1 MTAAS
6 PSFREVL
13 GGDLRVACAG
23 LSLFED
29 ALRHSGVQPDTVL
42 WRPPAGDDAV
52 ATAVGIALSDEVDRA
67 NHAAVERLVA
77 CRPHLLGIE
86 PAASALGLERGH
98 FLHAGPP
105 IAWRDASGPLRGAL
119 IGAATFEGLV
129 DTPAQ
134 AEARFSRGEFTLE
147 PCHGRSAVGP
157 MAGVVS
163 ASMPM
168 LVLADAGSGARAFC
182 SLNEG
187 LGKVL
192 RFGAY
197 SSDVISR
204 LRWMRDALAPIL
216 DSALRAGEPLDVWA
230 MVAEAL
236 LMGDECHNRSRAATS
251 LLLRSLGVRL
261 LELDAASDRLSE
273 CYRFIAGNDHFF
285 LNVTMGAAKLAADRA
300 RGVEKSTVVVAMAR
314 NGTEFGIQLAGTGD
328 NWFTGPS
335 GVPEGLLF
343 SGFTAADANG
353 DIGDSTITET
363 VGLGAFAMAAAP
375 AIVGFV
381 GGTAATALEST
392 LTMYDITVGE
402 HPSFRVAALDNRG
415 TPVGIDAARVCRTG
429 IVPVVNTGIAGKVA
443 GTGQIGA
450 GLVEPPSSCFTT
462 AIQAFAVKY
471 PEILATSL
479 G

>member
-1 MTAAS
+1 MTAAA
-6 PSFREVL
+6 PALTEVL
-13 GGDLRVACAG
+13 GGDVRIACTG

-29 ALRHSGVQPDTVL
+29 ALQRQGVKPAPVR
-42 WRPPAGDDAV
+42 WHPPTDGVAA
-52 ATAVGIALSDEVDRA
+52 ATAAAIALSDEVDRQ
-67 NHAAVERLVA
+67 NSAAVERLVA

-86 PAASALGLERGH
+86 SAADTLGLAHGE

-105 IAWRDASGPLRGAL
+105 IDWRGASGPLRGAL
-119 IGAATFEGLV
+119 IGAAVFEGLA
-129 DTPAQ
+129 DTPEQ
-134 AEARFSRGEFTLE
+134 AEAHFRSGDFTLE
-147 PCHGRSAVGP
+147 PCHGHRAVGP

-163 ASMPM
+163 PAMPM
-168 LVLADAGSGARAFC
+168 LVLGDGDRRAFC

-197 SSDVISR
+197 SPEVITR
-204 LRWMRDALAPIL
+204 LRWMRDVLAPIL
-216 DSALRAGEPLDVWA
+216 DAALRLGEPLDVWA
-230 MVAEAL
+230 MVTEAL

-251 LLLRSLGVRL
+251 LLLRSLGGTL
-261 LELDAASDRLSE
+261 LELEAASSEVAE
-273 CYRFIAGNDHFF
+273 CYRFIGGNDHFF
-285 LNVTMGAAKLAADRA
+285 LNITMGAAKLAADSA
-300 RGVEKSTVVVAMAR
+300 RGVEGSTVVVAMAR

-328 NWFTGPS
+328 DWFTGPS

-343 SGFTAADANG
+343 SGFSESDANP

-381 GGTAATALEST
+381 GGTAATATGST
-392 LTMYDITVGE
+392 LAMYEIAVGE

-429 IVPVVNTGIAGKVA
+429 ILPAVNTGIAGRVA

-450 GLVEPPSSCFTT
+450 GFVEPPRSCFAQAVQSFATRHPELLT
-462 AIQAFAVKY
+462 ARPA
-471 PEILATSL
+471 
-479 G
+479 